1 MAANC
6 AQCHTSIRDE
16 YLYNLASGSHCK
28 NNGNNNMPWEIMQR
42 EIQSLVDISL
52 KFDTDQ
58 IKRKL
63 QQMIPDYA
71 PQDFYALG
79 KDLNL
84 DVTSIKGEA

>member
-1 MAANC
+1 MVL
-6 AQCHTSIRDE
+6 D
-16 YLYNLASGSHCK
+16 
-28 NNGNNNMPWEIMQR
+28 NGTNNMPWEIMNR
-42 EIQSLVDISL
+42 EIQSLIDISL

-63 QQMIPDYA
+63 QQMIPDYT

-84 DVTSIKGEA
+84 DVTTIKGEA

>member
-1 MAANC
+1 MV
-6 AQCHTSIRDE
+6 
-16 YLYNLASGSHCK
+16 L
-28 NNGNNNMPWEIMQR
+28 NNGNNNMPWDIMKR

-63 QQMIPDYA
+63 QQMIPDYT